1 MIRTIPL
8 AAVYGLFAAA
18 AVAATFPIWS
28 LWLLGFNPTLDELLR
43 IRCFGV

>member
-1 MIRTIPL
+1 MIRTIPP
-8 AAVYGLFAAA
+8 AAVYGLFSAAAA
-18 AVAATFPIWS
+18 AVTFPIWS